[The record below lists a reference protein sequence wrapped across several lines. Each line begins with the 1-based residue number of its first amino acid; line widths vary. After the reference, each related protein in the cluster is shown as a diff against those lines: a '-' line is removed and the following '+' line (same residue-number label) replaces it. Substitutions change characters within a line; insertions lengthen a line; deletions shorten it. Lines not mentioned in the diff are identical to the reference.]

1 MEDQTKI
8 SKEFGVVVIA
18 LLVVAMVMIN
28 NSDQRKLND
37 QKEYAAVLVNLIH
50 NKNNKIIILAK
61 QLAQKQKD
69 YDNLQ
74 KVLVDTR
81 NNLEALSK
89 KMPETNLPPAA
100 ATK

>member
-1 MEDQTKI
+1 MGDQTKI

-28 NSDQRKLND
+28 SFDQRKLSD
-37 QKEYAAVLVNLIH
+37 QKEYVAVLVNVIH

-69 YDNLQ
+69 YDDLQ
-74 KVLVDTR
+74 KALVDTR

-89 KMPETNLPPAA
+89 KMPGTNLPPAA